1 MKFLKYFLYAVFFAA
16 AALVGLWVFAP
27 WDECAMLALN
37 AARLEAARR
46 GYYVTY
52 GGMEQDGIF
61 PLSYR
66 FREMD
71 IEGPMIKATFSD
83 CVIKL
88 KPAVSVFSRRVSLHA
103 GFGGAT
109 VRYIPDN
116 NFVMDSGEMD
126 VAVGNGIIA
135 VSDADIGGDI
145 ELAGDMV
152 FDVETESITEST
164 MILGVPQEIGMI
176 LGAMNR
182 FVESVS
188 PGKWRIR
195 ENADGSR

>member
-1 MKFLKYFLYAVFFAA
+1 MRFLRYFLYSFFFAA
-16 AALVGLWVFAP
+16 ALLAGLWIFAP

-46 GYYVTY
+46 GYYVIY
-52 GGMEQDGIF
+52 GGMEQEGIF
-61 PLSYR
+61 PPSYR
-66 FREMD
+66 FSEMYV
-71 IEGPMIKATFSD
+71 EGPMTKATFSD
-83 CVIKL
+83 VTVRL
-88 KPAVSVFSRRVSLHA
+88 EPAGSIRSRRASFRI

-116 NFVMDSGEMD
+116 SLLLERGEVR
-126 VAVGNGIIA
+126 VAAGAGVIS

-145 ELAGDMV
+145 ELTGGMV
-152 FDVETESITEST
+152 FDVEAGNIREST
-164 MILGVPQEIGMI
+164 MTFSVPPEIGMI
-176 LGAMNR
+176 LGSSVMNR

-195 ENADGSR
+195 ENAN